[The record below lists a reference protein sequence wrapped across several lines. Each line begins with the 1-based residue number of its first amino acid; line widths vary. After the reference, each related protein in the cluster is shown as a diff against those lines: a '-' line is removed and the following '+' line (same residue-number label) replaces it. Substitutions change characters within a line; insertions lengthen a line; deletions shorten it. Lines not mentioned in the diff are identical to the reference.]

1 MAYNDLLIPIN
12 DYHNDLQR
20 EIDDAGWLG
29 DFATADAMREDIQ
42 HVKHMIDN
50 GEMYYP
56 LWQQVHRQ

>member
-20 EIDDAGWLG
+20 EIDDADWLG

-56 LWQQVHRQ
+56 LW